1 MKAVGKLHKLWIAFS
16 KFYEDNDQIDDAR
29 TIFEKAAKVQFRSVD
44 DLAAI
49 WCEYAEMEL
58 RQENYNGALR
68 LMRRST
74 TLPGKRYKS
83 KKKLD
88 KNTNFGPKSNFCYFY
103 QTLKFCDQQTQFWLT
118 TENSG

>member
-1 MKAVGKLHKLWIAFS
+1 MKAVGKLHKLWMAFS

-58 RQENYNGALR
+58 RIGYYSRFELFDNMGHYLR
-68 LMRRST
+68 PHGTILS
-74 TLPGKRYKS
+74 
-83 KKKLD
+83 
-88 KNTNFGPKSNFCYFY
+88 
-103 QTLKFCDQQTQFWLT
+103 
-118 TENSG
+118 

>member
-1 MKAVGKLHKLWIAFS
+1 MKAVGKLHKLWMAFS

-58 RQENYNGALR
+58 RIGY
-68 LMRRST
+68 
-74 TLPGKRYKS
+74 
-83 KKKLD
+83 
-88 KNTNFGPKSNFCYFY
+88 YFIF
-103 QTLKFCDQQTQFWLT
+103 KI
-118 TENSG
+118 